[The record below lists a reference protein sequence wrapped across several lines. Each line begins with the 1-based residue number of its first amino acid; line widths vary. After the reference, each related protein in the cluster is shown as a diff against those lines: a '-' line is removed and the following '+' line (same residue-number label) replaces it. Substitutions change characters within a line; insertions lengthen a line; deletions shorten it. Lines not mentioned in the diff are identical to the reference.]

1 MHPRDMNSHVVEL
14 PLPTRIIAA
23 WLSLLEA
30 VRPLGRKGEP
40 HRVPELAGAVAAVGE
55 VVVVAGARGGVDRD
69 CRGADSLMGRVVEVA
84 PDPSRCTI
92 VSLVAL
98 LQLYATVVLVAR
110 SSAPGISQAQKL
122 VPSMSRLRPKWK
134 GSS

>member
-1 MHPRDMNSHVVEL
+1 
-14 PLPTRIIAA
+14 
-23 WLSLLEA
+23 
-30 VRPLGRKGEP
+30 
-40 HRVPELAGAVAAVGE
+40 
-55 VVVVAGARGGVDRD
+55 
-69 CRGADSLMGRVVEVA
+69 MGRVVEVA

-134 GSS
+134 DWLELKLTFEAGSRQRGADDVTAGLVRRILGTRARTVPGQEVGSTGRSSSA

>member
-1 MHPRDMNSHVVEL
+1 
-14 PLPTRIIAA
+14 
-23 WLSLLEA
+23 
-30 VRPLGRKGEP
+30 
-40 HRVPELAGAVAAVGE
+40 
-55 VVVVAGARGGVDRD
+55 
-69 CRGADSLMGRVVEVA
+69 MGRVVEVA

-110 SSAPGISQAQKL
+110 SSAPGINQAQKL

-134 GSS
+134 DWLELKLTSKRVPASAVPTM